1 MEELQSKQSF
11 DSFPPI
17 YKNNLD
23 LRGEVLSY
31 FQSGSEKTLKGI
43 KVFYFFTFIFWEIIF
58 SSLKESS
65 DIAHKSLHTV

>member
-23 LRGEVLSY
+23 LHGEVLSY
-31 FQSGSEKTLKGI
+31 FQSGSEKPWRASK
-43 KVFYFFTFIFWEIIF
+43 FFIFLLSYFEKLF
-58 SSLKESS
+58 SAL
-65 DIAHKSLHTV
+65 